1 MNYLNYLEQTHY
13 LALFC
18 GVISVVLAFA
28 ESKYSKEKHPSKYY
42 LKIFI
47 LVVINVYVVVM
58 LIKRGIVP
66 INSIKQQSGGGLGS
80 VLGTTTPGLSNTGGT
95 LETSSINTSNYQSV
109 DIGNPNF

>member
-1 MNYLNYLEQTHY
+1 MNYLNYLEQPHY

-18 GVISVVLAFA
+18 GVISVVLSFA
-28 ESKYSKEKHPSKYY
+28 EAKYSKEKHPSKYY

-66 INSIKQQSGGGLGS
+66 INISKLQSGGGGG
-80 VLGTTTPGLSNTGGT
+80 LGTTTPGPSATGGI

-109 DIGNPNF
+109 DIGKPNF

>member
-1 MNYLNYLEQTHY
+1 MNYLNYLKQPHY

-18 GVISVVLAFA
+18 GIISVILAFI

-47 LVVINVYVVVM
+47 LVVINVYVVIM
-58 LIKRGIVP
+58 LIKKGIVP
-66 INSIKQQSGGGLGS
+66 VNSPKQSGGGLASVVGS
-80 VLGTTTPGLSNTGGT
+80 TTSGSSGGT

-109 DIGNPNF
+109 DIGKPNF